1 MTRSLFTKF
10 RAFRSDREG
19 TVAMVFSLSFLPMIL
34 FTGFAIDYGRAITVG
49 ARVQSALDATL
60 LDAVAETSNVQVS
73 RATTILSGT
82 LAGAPFTIASQGF
95 TVNADGSLSGSVTV
109 NLPMTVMS
117 IVTPSISITRSGS
130 EAPASPGSAGTAG
143 ATENSCIFTMG
154 EDLEV
159 SNDTMTF
166 NGSPNVNLTGCTLRS
181 NKSMKCNGGAT
192 GAQTYAVGS
201 IVGCSYPH
209 SGQPVTP
216 DVYASVASN
225 ISKVCGA
232 NAGGYAWTANGSLPA
247 AVANTVI
254 PVSRSGYAE
263 IHVCGDLT
271 LNGDASQTLTG
282 SAPATDTV
290 VVVENGKVQLA
301 DSAYILGRQVTFV
314 LAGGAYS
321 NIVNFPNG
329 NGKTATLDISGSMFS
344 GNPWQGMALYQNP
357 SQTSGVDTTWKP
369 GSFVKLSGVI
379 YFPNASLTVQGNIS
393 MGPTDCAKIV
403 SGEFTL
409 NGSVNLKQ
417 TNAGCSGAGVAQYT
431 FPGTSGV
438 AATQSRILY

>member
-130 EAPASPGSAGTAG
+130 VAPASPGSAGTAG

-209 SGQPVTP
+209 SGQPGRRTFTRASPAIFRKSAARTP
-216 DVYASVASN
+216 ADMPGPRTEVFPRLSRTRSFP
-225 ISKVCGA
+225 S
-232 NAGGYAWTANGSLPA
+232 AGRATRKS
-247 AVANTVI
+247 TF
-254 PVSRSGYAE
+254 AE
-263 IHVCGDLT
+263 T
-271 LNGDASQTLTG
+271 
-282 SAPATDTV
+282 
-290 VVVENGKVQLA
+290 
-301 DSAYILGRQVTFV
+301 
-314 LAGGAYS
+314 
-321 NIVNFPNG
+321 
-329 NGKTATLDISGSMFS
+329 
-344 GNPWQGMALYQNP
+344 
-357 SQTSGVDTTWKP
+357 
-369 GSFVKLSGVI
+369 
-379 YFPNASLTVQGNIS
+379 
-393 MGPTDCAKIV
+393 
-403 SGEFTL
+403 
-409 NGSVNLKQ
+409 
-417 TNAGCSGAGVAQYT
+417 
-431 FPGTSGV
+431 
-438 AATQSRILY
+438 